1 MKRQVYQWLF
11 LVPALIYIALFF
23 LYPVIKNVIMGFQ
36 DYTAASFYSGEAPFI
51 GLDNYRAAVGASTFW
66 PALGNTLVFTVG
78 SILGQFVLG
87 LAIANFFRKKFP
99 LSTTLRSLLLLPWL
113 LPVIV
118 GTALW
123 RSLMDQDSGVL
134 NLILERLG
142 IIDQG
147 IPWLASTSVAL
158 ISVIIVN
165 VWIGIPFN
173 VTILYGGLQDIPEEL
188 YEASSIDGAGRWRTF
203 WSITLPLLRPTVTV
217 AILLGVIYTLRSVDI
232 VLGLTGGGPA
242 NASQTLPVLSYFE
255 SFKQFNFG
263 VGAAL
268 SNVLIVL
275 SFIFAALYLR
285 SNTRSVTD

>member
-1 MKRQVYQWLF
+1 
-11 LVPALIYIALFF
+11 
-23 LYPVIKNVIMGFQ
+23 
-36 DYTAASFYSGEAPFI
+36 
-51 GLDNYRAAVGASTFW
+51 
-66 PALGNTLVFTVG
+66 
-78 SILGQFVLG
+78 
-87 LAIANFFRKKFP
+87 
-99 LSTTLRSLLLLPWL
+99 
-113 LPVIV
+113 
-118 GTALW
+118 
-123 RSLMDQDSGVL
+123 MDQDSGVL